1 MLANSIRNVEKK
13 VSNGCHDR
21 PPFKPFTKVADGH
34 WDYGVQ
40 RIPKLT
46 SVPFRMAKDC
56 QYTHT
61 ALGQA
66 DQRCTGCQWKK

>member
-1 MLANSIRNVEKK
+1 MTTRPYA
-13 VSNGCHDR
+13 CHNR
-21 PPFKPFTKVADGH
+21 PPYRQHMKAADGH
-34 WDYGVQ
+34 WDDGVQ

-61 ALGQA
+61 TLGQA
-66 DQRCTGCQWKK
+66 DQRCTGCLWKKPA